1 MDKMGYRLEEGEAV
15 KLILSARKRAQIV
28 GGILLGCITLAGAM
42 GWFLWKWYALIIGV
56 AAGLLLNFAYS
67 IWQVRLISRLTG
79 LTPEKQEVLLK
90 KNIE

>member
-1 MDKMGYRLEEGEAV
+1 MEEGEAV

-28 GGILLGCITLAGAM
+28 GGILLGCITLAGVV
-42 GWFLWKWYALIIGV
+42 GWFLWRWYALIIGV

-67 IWQVRLISRLTG
+67 IWQVRRISRLTG